1 MIDKIKYFLNL
12 AKEKVAQY
20 SPLFL
25 FVGIFGVALFA
36 SCHLVTGCVHVLN
49 QASPSIQGQK
59 QHSKT
64 VKQINCQECQRMC
77 ADRTLIRTTRASFYP
92 KLQTAQCWD
101 GE

>member
-1 MIDKIKYFLNL
+1 MQKIKDIFQKI
-12 AKEKVAQY
+12 KEKTSQY
-20 SPLFL
+20 APLFL
-25 FVGIFGVALFA
+25 FAGIFGVALFA

-92 KLQTAQCWD
+92 KLQAAQCWD